1 MSKETR
7 ETRET
12 HEKRETRTSDSLD
25 FRSRRLAAQL
35 RPGHSRVEQKAART
49 RATDTLRMRVLTAT
63 VAVTAVGWLG
73 SAHATE
79 GALGRPVAGMSVLSG
94 IGIVPPEPMTIV
106 SLEQIYLDGSISGD
120 RQVPIAGKAS
130 LGVDAQVAFTL
141 ASILRV
147 WGGVAGWDFASGI
160 TVPYVWT
167 EATASFNAGR
177 LATSSSDRASNLFDL
192 YFTPIVAGYHFS
204 QTAHIAFSFN
214 IWAPTGHYD
223 PNALANPSLNN
234 WTFVPQVA
242 FTQFVPKYGLEFD
255 IVGGLQF
262 YTKNTATDYQNAP
275 LFTLDAMA
283 LKKFSNGV
291 GVGLVMGTV
300 QQLGNDSG
308 PVADKLD
315 GFRGHDFAMGPI
327 VTYDTKIN
335 GKHPLSASLRW
346 VPSIVSVNRLKST
359 ASVMAAATL
368 AF

>member
-1 MSKETR
+1 MSN
-7 ETRET
+7 
-12 HEKRETRTSDSLD
+12 ETRTNNI
-25 FRSRRLAAQL
+25 RTVRPNRLAARL
-35 RPGHSRVEQKAART
+35 RRKDGRAGQKAARNC
-49 RATDTLRMRVLTAT
+49 AKVPPSMRILMAIL
-63 VAVTAVGWLG
+63 AVTFITWQG
-73 SAHATE
+73 SANATE

-94 IGIVPPEPMTIV
+94 IGIVPPEPVTIV
-106 SLEQIYLDGSISGD
+106 SLEQIYLDGSIGGD

-147 WGGVAGWDFASGI
+147 WGGVAGWDFASGM

-204 QTAHIAFSFN
+204 QTAHIALSFN

-255 IVGGLQF
+255 VVAGLQF

-275 LFTLDAMA
+275 LFTLDAMG
-283 LKKFSNGV
+283 LKKFGNGV

-308 PVADKLD
+308 PVADKLN

-327 VTYDTKIN
+327 VTYDTKID

-359 ASVMAAATL
+359 TSVMAAATL